1 MTDVEFLCT
10 DCSLSCTDGAQA
22 DVDRVRQLAQK
33 VFGNMTADEKTKLLN
48 GLKGSSNASGLN
60 RVGASVAYVAG
71 RLSQEEFDQLVGAE
85 K

>member
-10 DCSLSCTDGAQA
+10 DGSLICTDGAQA

-48 GLKGSSNASGLN
+48 GLKGSSNASDLN